1 MIRKEKMKRSRR
13 EEEKSHL
20 ESYEFVYGR
29 FFEVSQLSL
38 NTFFPAC
45 LYI

>member
-1 MIRKEKMKRSRR
+1 MNRRERKKEKKSRL
-13 EEEKSHL
+13 K
-20 ESYEFVYGR
+20 SYEFVYR
-29 FFEVSQLSL
+29 HFFEVSKMRF